1 MQGVARRRRCP
12 QCKVPCEFLQSTGR
26 DFAINEYQKII
37 SQSDDLD
44 PLQQSTCTNWKK
56 KSWCG
61 QGRSP
66 TCSVTGVPGPP
77 LLIFGTTIWPIL
89 DYNSMQFI
97 LVVFIFSPID
107 KHHFLHFRHHPTR
120 SCLIS
125 QKCMVKPRARSYT
138 KLELNEI
145 PREESNSWKLD
156 HFIVSA
162 SQFFCSSA
170 LAILPNRCLAS
181 GLTIRMRKFGLPATQ
196 PGVVGVPSTPPI
208 AKLDQLDLAACT
220 YCKNLW
226 CDSRC
231 CTLKCQTFWWLL

>member
-1 MQGVARRRRCP
+1 M
-12 QCKVPCEFLQSTGR
+12 
-26 DFAINEYQKII
+26 
-37 SQSDDLD
+37 
-44 PLQQSTCTNWKK
+44 
-56 KSWCG
+56 
-61 QGRSP
+61 
-66 TCSVTGVPGPP
+66 
-77 LLIFGTTIWPIL
+77 
-89 DYNSMQFI
+89 
-97 LVVFIFSPID
+97 VFIFSPID

-120 SCLIS
+120 SCSIS

-145 PREESNSWKLD
+145 PREESNSWKWD

-170 LAILPNRCLAS
+170 VAILPNRCLAS
-181 GLTIRMRKFGLPATQ
+181 GLTIRMRKLGLPATQ

-231 CTLKCQTFWWLL
+231 CTLKCQTFWWLLWFTGNEDNWNSVLPQQQVEHKHWLRLRREKGALGSRSPCPVLLPLSLFLLICTIQQKHFFLYLLHPPGG